1 MINAMNNFNLLNFNA
16 YKINAIC
23 SKALFPECEDDLIK
37 IFVQYNKNDLII
49 IGNGNNIILSK
60 PFYAEKFVILN
71 GCFDNVNVVE
81 DMIIAEAGATLQQ
94 LSVTALN
101 QSLSGLEIFYDI
113 PSSVGGA
120 VVMNAGTKEGE
131 IKDILIK
138 VRYLDL
144 TDMQFKEKTK
154 DEMGFEYR
162 NSFFQKNTDKI
173 LLKAWFQLQKGN
185 PEEIKYKMEET
196 KQIRWEKQPREYPNC
211 GSVFK
216 RPPGRFVGPMLDEL
230 GLKGFTIG
238 GAQISEKHS
247 GFIVNTGNATGQDI
261 LAVISEAQKRVK
273 EKFGIDM
280 EVEQRII

>member
-1 MINAMNNFNLLNFNA
+1 
-16 YKINAIC
+16 
-23 SKALFPECEDDLIK
+23 
-37 IFVQYNKNDLII
+37 
-49 IGNGNNIILSK
+49 
-60 PFYAEKFVILN
+60 
-71 GCFDNVNVVE
+71 
-81 DMIIAEAGATLQQ
+81 
-94 LSVTALN
+94 
-101 QSLSGLEIFYDI
+101 
-113 PSSVGGA
+113 
-120 VVMNAGTKEGE
+120 MNAGTKEGE